1 MDNLERAL
9 RMEVATKQLEIDKLK
24 RIIREKDDVIEKNRI
39 DQGGWKNADNH
50 RQRSNPPG
58 EKAEGTSKG
67 SISDK

>member
-24 RIIREKDDVIEKNRI
+24 RIIREKDDKI
-39 DQGGWKNADNH
+39 NANSN

-58 EKAEGTSKG
+58 EKTERTSKS

>member
-24 RIIREKDDVIEKNRI
+24 RIIREKDDTI
-39 DQGGWKNADNH
+39 NANNA
-50 RQRSNPPG
+50 RQRSSPPR
-58 EKAEGTSKG
+58 EKAKGTSKS

>member
-24 RIIREKDDVIEKNRI
+24 NIIRQKDDTI
-39 DQGGWKNADNH
+39 NANTA
-50 RQRSNPPG
+50 RQRSSSPR
-58 EKAEGTSKG
+58 EKAKGTSKS

>member
-24 RIIREKDDVIEKNRI
+24 RIIREKDDII
-39 DQGGWKNADNH
+39 NANTT
-50 RQRSNPPG
+50 RQRSNPPR
-58 EKAEGTSKG
+58 EKAKRTSKS

>member
-24 RIIREKDDVIEKNRI
+24 RIIREKDDTI
-39 DQGGWKNADNH
+39 NANIT
-50 RQRSNPPG
+50 RQRSSSPR
-58 EKAEGTSKG
+58 EKAKGTSKS

>member
-24 RIIREKDDVIEKNRI
+24 RIIREKEDII
-39 DQGGWKNADNH
+39 NANSN
-50 RQRSNPPG
+50 RQRSSSPI
-58 EKAEGTSKG
+58 EKAKRTSKS